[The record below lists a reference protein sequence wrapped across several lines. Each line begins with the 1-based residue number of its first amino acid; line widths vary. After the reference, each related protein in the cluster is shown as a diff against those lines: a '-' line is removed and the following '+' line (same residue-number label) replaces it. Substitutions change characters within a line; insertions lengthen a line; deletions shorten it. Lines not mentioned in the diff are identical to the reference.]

1 MSSEMD
7 INQCQ
12 DVRVVFNENF
22 ILYWE
27 QGVVNNMFSDFY
39 YSVTSIHSPFKA
51 KLRRSQNCVSY

>member
-1 MSSEMD
+1 MD

-27 QGVVNNMFSDFY
+27 QGVVNNMFSGFY

-51 KLRRSQNCVSY
+51 KLCRSQNCVSY